1 MGKKATVLGETQ
13 CEDGTVILSMSDGTT
28 QHVDNK
34 CNPLTTLE
42 IPPEQILAWQ
52 KMPKEEALKEALT
65 LFNSQG
71 LTVQEKKGQL
81 DIIRFIADL
90 TGATVAAVQA
100 QTIVAVE
107 IHVAPLPEGM
117 NPIEIK
123 KV

>member
-1 MGKKATVLGETQ
+1 MGKKPTALSETP

-34 CNPLTTLE
+34 CNPVTTLE
-42 IPPEQILAWQ
+42 IPNEHIIAWQ
-52 KMPKEEALKEALT
+52 KQPKEQALKEAMA
-65 LFNSQG
+65 LFKDSG
-71 LTVQEKKGQL
+71 MEIPEAKFKLEVLK
-81 DIIRFIADL
+81 FIADL
-90 TGATVAAVQA
+90 QGATVAAVQA